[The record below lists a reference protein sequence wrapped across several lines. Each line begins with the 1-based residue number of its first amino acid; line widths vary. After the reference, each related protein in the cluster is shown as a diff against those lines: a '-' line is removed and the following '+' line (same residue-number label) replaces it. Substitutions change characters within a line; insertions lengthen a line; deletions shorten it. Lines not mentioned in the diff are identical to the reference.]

1 MDGVTMK
8 VAVCDDNKEELLQL
22 EHLLNEYL
30 TVYPFDEGISIC
42 FFENSA
48 KLLAE
53 IERGRHFDLFI
64 LDVLMPE
71 INGLELATEIRK
83 TDTMSKIVFLTSS
96 SEFAV
101 GSYSVNAFHY
111 LLKPVEKD
119 KLFPVLEKA
128 RRDFFD
134 VSGQSIVVKAK
145 GSLCRIDFRDIV
157 YVEVIGRTLCF
168 QKKDGVLT
176 EISGTLSEIEPLL
189 LADKRFVKPHRSY
202 IVNMDYIRG
211 LSQQGIT
218 TLNSLCIPMS
228 RNTLKEVKQSYLDYS
243 FQKEQR

>member
-1 MDGVTMK
+1 MK
-8 VAVCDDNKEELLQL
+8 IAVCDDNKEELQQL

-42 FFENSA
+42 FFESSA
-48 KLLAE
+48 ALLVE
-53 IERGRHFDLFI
+53 IESGRHFDLFL

-71 INGLELATEIRK
+71 VNGLELATKIRK
-83 TDTMSKIVFLTSS
+83 TDTVSKIVFLTSS

-101 GSYSVNAFHY
+101 DSYSVSAFHY
-111 LLKPVEKD
+111 LLKPVEKE
-119 KLFPVLEKA
+119 KLFPALEKA
-128 RRDFFD
+128 RNDFFND
-134 VSGQSIVVKAK
+134 SGQSIIVKAK
-145 GSLCRIDFRDIV
+145 AGLCKIDFRDLV

-176 EISGTLSEIEPLL
+176 EISGTLSEIEPHL

-202 IVNMDYIRG
+202 IVNMDHIRG
-211 LSQQGIT
+211 LSPQGIT

-228 RNTLKEVKQSYLDYS
+228 RNALKEVKQSYLDYS